1 MKRQLCHMLS
11 SSFLLVLVM
20 LLLVTGSSVSAGT
33 LSRDDQV
40 VDPSRRVQLVLG
52 PDDHLLARGPDDLTL
67 GPDDLL
73 FLPEDQLQRLVVLD
87 PATLTLTDDDDG
99 VSVEV
104 DLDSPDLKE
113 EEHHQEDTQ
122 GHNTDQG
129 HDTHQRSRR
138 QTTVGSDIQVQNSRG
153 GRRISGSVNLDHT
166 WDNKHTVSGNIGLD
180 HTKIPGLPSQRDY
193 SAGVG
198 YTFNPNKRT
207 SLNLGVTKNWG
218 DSGSSHTFGGRITHT
233 FGRKKRSAGRVKVK
247 CRSNGRHKVKV
258 RGNVSAEVIEAAIA
272 ACNKN

>member
-33 LSRDDQV
+33 LSRDEQV

-52 PDDHLLARGPDDLTL
+52 PDHLLTLGPDDLTL

-129 HDTHQRSRR
+129 HDTDQGHNTDQGHDTHQRSRR

-166 WDNKHTVSGNIGLD
+166 WDNKHTVSGNFGLD

-198 YTFNPNKRT
+198 YTFKPQQEDF
-207 SLNLGVTKNWG
+207 LEPGCDEELG
-218 DSGSSHTFGGRITHT
+218 R
-233 FGRKKRSAGRVKVK
+233 
-247 CRSNGRHKVKV
+247 
-258 RGNVSAEVIEAAIA
+258 
-272 ACNKN
+272 